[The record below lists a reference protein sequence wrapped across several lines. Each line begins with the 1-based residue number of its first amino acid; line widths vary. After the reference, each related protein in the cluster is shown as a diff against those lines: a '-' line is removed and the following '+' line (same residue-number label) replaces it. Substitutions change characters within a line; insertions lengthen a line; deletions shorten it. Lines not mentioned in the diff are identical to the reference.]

1 MPMFIPE
8 LGVSQ
13 SYQHDPNQG
22 EYYQYVHWRFAHLST
37 IHDNGG
43 RNADPQDDG
52 CPLKKYKPTQ
62 TDYKDFDEFVCKG
75 SAPFYVKPPEP
86 DDKKDVIYLG
96 QVKKKSKGSLP
107 PPGGVSPVKVKKLF
121 YRVVSNHLVGN

>member
-1 MPMFIPE
+1 M
-8 LGVSQ
+8 SQ

-22 EYYQYVHWRFAHLST
+22 EYYQYVDWRFAHLST

-52 CPLKKYKPTQ
+52 CPLKKYKPMQ
-62 TDYKDFDEFVCKG
+62 TDFKDYDEFVGKG

-86 DDKKDVIYLG
+86 DDKKDVIYSR
-96 QVKKKSKGSLP
+96 QVKKQTKEACLLP
-107 PPGGVSPVKVKKLF
+107 VECLQLRLRNYFIVL
-121 YRVVSNHLVGN
+121 YQII